1 MTSHL
6 LPALAALNGLLA
18 VAFGAFGAHGL
29 TDPQAK
35 AWAATAA
42 QFQLPHAVAV
52 LALLAWRDSA
62 ATRGGTRA
70 VGWLLGLGALV
81 FASALDALALGAPRA
96 VAMLAPLGGGA
107 MLIGWLTLLA
117 ISLKRQ
123 SR

>member
-1 MTSHL
+1 MTSRL
-6 LPALAALNGLLA
+6 LPALAALNGVLA
-18 VAFGAFGAHGL
+18 IGFGAFGAHGL

-42 QFQLPHAVAV
+42 QFQLPQAIAV

-62 ATRGGTRA
+62 ATRT
-70 VGWLLGLGALV
+70 VGWLFGLGALV